1 MSISPT
7 FATRFFQLIT
17 ERRFAEAERMLERLR
32 EKVEKTEWNEGYLQ
46 ALNGMLLAKKTNNDR
61 YVFLSNVDFGNRKEL
76 QKYQQEFLEHAENR
90 FHADYDRGFFSA
102 WAEYTRV
109 LLKIRPKGQL
119 KLTEIKQT

>member
-119 KLTEIKQT
+119 KLTEIK

>member
-1 MSISPT
+1 MSISPA

-32 EKVEKTEWNEGYLQ
+32 ERVEKTEWNKGYLR

-61 YVFLSNVDFGNRKEL
+61 YMFLSNVNFSDKNEI
-76 QKYQQEFLEHAENR
+76 QKYHQEFLEHTKKR
-90 FHADYDRGFFSA
+90 LHADYDRGFFSA

-109 LLKIRPKGQL
+109 LSKMKPRNG
-119 KLTEIKQT
+119 